1 MKIKI
6 IIAIISV
13 LGIGCA
19 PVKTTITINESRI
32 FDDLNYK
39 DYQSS
44 IDSNFNYAE
53 DIIEFFPNPQ
63 DSNSSL

>member
-53 DIIEFFPNPQ
+53 DIIEFFPRRKQ
-63 DSNSSL
+63 LLEK